1 MLKFIAKRILM
12 LIPVLLGVTFIIF
25 TMMYFTPGDP
35 ARLILGDT
43 ATQEEVD
50 ALREE
55 MGLNDGF
62 FPRYFAYLGGLLH
75 GDLGTSYT
83 TKMPVKDE
91 ISDRFPVTFRL
102 AVGCIVFS
110 ALIGI
115 PAGIISAIKQYSL
128 LDNVVTIAALL
139 GVTMPNFWLAMM
151 LILFFSV
158 YLGILPASGLY
169 GWKYYIMPIMSISAA
184 TLATVTRMTRSSM
197 LDVIRADYVRTAR
210 AKGLSERTV
219 IFKHMLKNALIPII
233 TVLGVQFASTLCGA
247 VVNEQVFA
255 IPGLGKMMVDAIKN
269 RNYPVV
275 QGGVFII
282 ALIYCVVNLLV
293 DILYAYVDPR
303 IKGQY
308 TKAKVYVKQEE
319 PGADSGDNKAEA

>member
-1 MLKFIAKRILM
+1 MLKFVAKRILL

-43 ATQEEVD
+43 ASQEQVD

-62 FPRYFAYLGGLLH
+62 FTRYFSYIKGLLH

-83 TKMPVKDE
+83 TKMPVRDE
-91 ISDRFPVTFRL
+91 IADRFPVTFRL
-102 AVGCIVFS
+102 AVGCMVFS

-115 PAGIISAIKQYSL
+115 PAGIISAIKQYSF
-128 LDNVVTIAALL
+128 LDNVVTVAALL
-139 GVTMPNFWLAMM
+139 GVTMPNFWLALM
-151 LILFFSV
+151 LILFFAV
-158 YLGILPASGLY
+158 FLGLLPASGLY

-197 LDVIRADYVRTAR
+197 LDVIRADYIRTAR
-210 AKGLSERTV
+210 AKGLSEKMV

-233 TVLGVQFASTLCGA
+233 TVIGVQFASSLCGA

-255 IPGLGKMMVDAIKN
+255 IPGIGKMMVDAIKN

-308 TKAKVYVKQEE
+308 TKAKTYIEKDPAQNNEKTAEE
-319 PGADSGDNKAEA
+319 A